1 MFGSVRD
8 VGKLCWRE
16 NNSRN
21 LLFVVQLVIVKE
33 REENLFGF
41 CNILQMGK
49 VVCRYDKFFG
59 PRTCN
64 NHSSVRSSRQQ
75 EFLW

>member
-1 MFGSVRD
+1 MLVNY
-8 VGKLCWRE
+8 VGEKIIAETPFCCTTCH
-16 NNSRN
+16 
-21 LLFVVQLVIVKE
+21 VKE

-41 CNILQMGK
+41 GNILQMGK

>member
-1 MFGSVRD
+1 MLVNY
-8 VGKLCWRE
+8 VGEKIIAE
-16 NNSRN
+16 TYF
-21 LLFVVQLVIVKE
+21 LLYK

-41 CNILQMGK
+41 GNILQMGK
-49 VVCRYDKFFG
+49 VVCRYDMFFG
-59 PRTCN
+59 PHTCN